1 MHKTTFK
8 RLRLIRLNALPQ
20 HELFISMEEKNY
32 ITTHS
37 EEEAKKEFHQREE
50 QAELQTSQ
58 APIHKQPLASVHQ
71 AQTEAEARGLLQR
84 TPNSYLLNQAYGL
97 WVYISW
103 FLLTIILT
111 SKLPKEQYGIYADV
125 TTAYNTTLYIVAFGF
140 EDATYTYIPRVFA
153 QHGRA
158 SAGWLIRRLVGLR
171 ILVLV
176 VVSSLLLYSLPA
188 LATLIDQL
196 HIPGSQGTVTA
207 LRASYLLTNL
217 APLTIYIFGSSVAS
231 LLTALCT
238 GLMRM
243 RIVFILGSL
252 VQVAL
257 LIFGYILLQLG
268 WGVNGVLWML
278 GIVSLLQMVGYLIWL
293 TPFLFQRGATYKQP
307 LRPLFTLGMN
317 AWLTNL
323 VSGALLKQISINLLK
338 VFAVGLIEI
347 GYFNLA
353 FQLADAANLLLVAG
367 FGGVAGSA
375 LAAAFIGKN
384 HERLS
389 LSWQALIKIETL
401 LAAPGLIFC
410 LFSANNLATAL
421 YSHRYSDVGLLLGI
435 FVFFNLLMRV
445 LGTYIHQPTL
455 YVVGKAPL
463 AVLSQWIGL
472 GIVIVVG
479 TVLIGLLHM
488 GAAGALIADG
498 VGRLATGLL
507 MLFFLRKDLPRKYPL
522 AFTLRFLASLVLA
535 AIPSTL
541 WLTLFWQPGNRLV
554 LLGSL
559 GISGVLFLACCIGIL
574 RLLKPLNQQDITL
587 LKSIKPGLV
596 KYLRHFAR

>member
-1 MHKTTFK
+1 MK
-8 RLRLIRLNALPQ
+8 
-20 HELFISMEEKNY
+20 EKNHLA
-32 ITTHS
+32 THS
-37 EEEAKKEFHQREE
+37 EQAIEQEFSQRKEQV
-50 QAELQTSQ
+50 ELRAS
-58 APIHKQPLASVHQ
+58 QPLVSHAQ

-125 TTAYNTTLYIVAFGF
+125 TTAYNTILYIVAFGF

-153 QHGRA
+153 EHGRA
-158 SAGWLIRRLVGLR
+158 SAGWLIRRLVSLR

-176 VVSSLLLYSLPA
+176 VVSAILLYSLPA

-207 LRASYLLTNL
+207 LRDPYLLANL
-217 APLTIYIFGSSVAS
+217 VPLSIYIFGSSVAS
-231 LLTALCT
+231 LLAALCT

-257 LIFGYILLQLG
+257 LLFGYILLQLG

-293 TPFLFQRGATYKQP
+293 TPFLFRRGSTQGIYKQP

-323 VSGALLKQISINLLK
+323 VSGALLKQVSINLLK
-338 VFAVGLIEI
+338 IFAVGFIEI

-498 VGRLATGLL
+498 AGRLATGLL
-507 MLFFLRKDLPRKYPL
+507 MLFYLRKDLPRKYPL

-574 RLLKPLNQQDITL
+574 RLLKPLNQQDIAL

-596 KYLRHFAR
+596 KYLSHFAR